1 MSQPESPEKSASP
14 NKTALYD
21 FHLEQGGKI
30 VDFAGWL
37 LPVNYKQGIIAEH
50 LWCREKTVLFDVS
63 HMGQIEIK
71 GDGAAAA
78 LEKLVPSAIQ
88 TLKKGNARYTVLL
101 NKDGGIEDDLIV
113 ANTVNA
119 QDQDILFAV
128 VNASRFQHDY
138 DYLTQHLD
146 AGIELNILEDQALL
160 ALQGPLSEAVLS
172 ALCSGVEA
180 LNFMETGWFIWNGVK
195 LRVSRLGY
203 TGEDGFEISLPA
215 ASAHDFANILVA
227 HEDCIAAGLGARD
240 SLRLEAGLCLYGND
254 LDDQITPVEANL
266 SWIIQKSRRIEGG
279 FKGAANIQD
288 QLSDHPKRLLMGIQ
302 PQGRAPA
309 RRGVEILSLDGS
321 VIGHITSGGFSP
333 SQSKPVSMGFVAY
346 DHAKA
351 DQAILLKVRDKQLP
365 ATLVNLPFVPHR
377 YKRKS
382 K

>member
-101 NKDGGIEDDLIV
+101 NGDGGIEDDLIV

>member
-101 NKDGGIEDDLIV
+101 NGDGGIEDDLIV

-172 ALCSGVEA
+172 PLCSGVEA